1 MPSPQR
7 TKATPTR
14 IRTAEREAA
23 ALELRKT
30 GATYEMIARRVG
42 YGDRSAAAKAVSRA
56 LAATIQEPADEL
68 RRLES
73 ARLDALLAAVWPEA
87 MTGHRPA
94 VESALRIMDRRSKLV
109 GLDAPLR
116 RAIEVITPEALEN
129 VIVQMESELA
139 DLERDPARQ
148 VA

>member
-23 ALELRKT
+23 ALDLRKT
-30 GATYEMIARRVG
+30 GATYEAIAHSVG

-73 ARLDALLAAVWPEA
+73 ERLDALLAAVWPPL
-87 MTGHRPA
+87 TGSGASYSSSLH
-94 VESALRIMDRRSKLV
+94 S
-109 GLDAPLR
+109 
-116 RAIEVITPEALEN
+116 RAAACLNCV
-129 VIVQMESELA
+129 V
-139 DLERDPARQ
+139 
-148 VA
+148 